1 MLGNSF
7 LQIIGLTYIK
17 FIVLL
22 AMKDIDKEFH
32 NPIQKYFVELSG
44 IEPLTF

>member
-1 MLGNSF
+1 MLKNPF
-7 LQIIGLTYIK
+7 FQIIGLTDIK

-22 AMKDIDKEFH
+22 AMKDIDKEFY